1 MTTSAPRFHPL
12 TFVDEPDGVTVGRP
26 DVDEYVTLPTDG
38 AELLRRL
45 AAGMPPDDA
54 ARWYHEAF
62 GEPVDIADFLDSL
75 TELGFVLGAD
85 EQPADTR
92 RVRYQRLGVA
102 LFSPLACCVYAAVVA
117 VAVVAMVRDPRLFP
131 HPSNV
136 FFTSSLVVVQI
147 TLFGLQI
154 PATLLHEAAHT
165 LAGRRLGLPSS
176 LSISRRLYF
185 VVFET
190 SLNGLH
196 SVPRNKRYLP
206 FLAGVL
212 VDVVLVA
219 LLTLLAAACGHGGAA
234 WLGRVALAVAYTG
247 ILRIAWQFYVFL
259 RTDFYYVLTNALRC
273 TNLHEATSAYL
284 RARLRWLPGRTAPAT
299 DSEQFTDRDRQV
311 APWFGWITMLGV
323 LFLVGTTA
331 FGIIPVAIDFIHRV
345 SAAIGNGIT
354 DGAAFWDSLASITIV
369 ALQLVVAPLLAGR
382 RRRTPAR
389 VAES

>member
-1 MTTSAPRFHPL
+1 MSAPRFHPL
-12 TFVDEPDGVTVGRP
+12 TFVDERDGVTVGRP
-26 DVDEYVTLPTDG
+26 DADEYVTLPTDG

-45 AAGMPPDDA
+45 AEGMPPDDA
-54 ARWYHEAF
+54 AQWYHEAF
-62 GEPVDIADFLDSL
+62 GETVDINDFVESL

-85 EQPADTR
+85 EQPADTG
-92 RVRYQRLGVA
+92 RVRYQRLGIA
-102 LFSPLACCVYAAVVA
+102 LFAPVAFCCYTVIIVAAIVI
-117 VAVVAMVRDPRLFP
+117 MLRDPGLFP

-165 LAGRRLGLPSS
+165 LAGRRLGLPSR
-176 LSISRRLYF
+176 LRISRRLYF

-196 SVPRNKRYLP
+196 SVPRSRRYLP

-212 VDVVLVA
+212 VDLVLVA
-219 LLTLLAAACGHGGAA
+219 LLTLLAAACGQGSAA
-234 WLGRVALAVAYTG
+234 WLGRVALALAYTG

-273 TNLHEATSAYL
+273 TNLHEATVAYL
-284 RARLRWLPGRTAPAT
+284 RTRLRGLPGISAPAT

-311 APWFGWITMLGV
+311 APWFGWITVLGV
-323 LFLVGTTA
+323 LFMLGTTA
-331 FGIIPVAIDFIHRV
+331 FGIIPVLIDFVHL
-345 SAAIGNGIT
+345 AGTAIGNGFT
-354 DGAAFWDSLASITIV
+354 DGAAFWDSLASITIAAV
-369 ALQLVVAPLLAGR
+369 QLVVLPLLAGR
-382 RRRTPAR
+382 RRRTPASA
-389 VAES
+389 VES